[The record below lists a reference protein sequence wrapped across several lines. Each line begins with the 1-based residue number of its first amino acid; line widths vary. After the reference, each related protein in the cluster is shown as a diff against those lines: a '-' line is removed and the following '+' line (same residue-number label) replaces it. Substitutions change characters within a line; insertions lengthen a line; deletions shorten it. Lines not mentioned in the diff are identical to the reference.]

1 MWTLVR
7 SFLHTLRIALPKVG
21 VGWMFALLT
30 IDFNRVSIVE
40 LGIAAI
46 IVTSLLS
53 VHYMLAPF
61 QVVIGRFA
69 DTHPIAGYRRTPYL
83 VIASVVASLLFL
95 LLPAAAHG
103 VGAGSM
109 LWLTGAIV
117 LFVLFGLCMATI
129 GDSYHS
135 LIAEVTNEKTRGGV
149 IAVVWIVMI
158 MSTIASAIL
167 MNKIRPE
174 YSPEA
179 MQALY
184 NLTPLI
190 VIGFTLIGI
199 WGVEKRM
206 SPAELAESLQRS
218 RLVAPPGNPLRV
230 AWQTLN
236 RNAETRAFFFFIFIA
251 IFAIFLQDN
260 ILEVFGAEVFGM
272 TVAET
277 TRFQPTWGGG
287 VLIGMILMGI
297 ASSIW
302 SISKRSIVILGCIGT
317 SLFMV
322 GLASASVF
330 GLRDWVLPSLMAMGL
345 FTGIFN
351 VGALS
356 LMMEMT
362 VPGATGLY
370 MGLWGTSQVMAQGT
384 ASVGSGALH
393 TALIG
398 SGLIEPAYA
407 YGAIFGLEAAGLL
420 VAAALVVSVSTS
432 RFRASQMAPL
442 SRADLTRAM
451 DVGSTA

>member
-206 SPAELAESLQRS
+206 SPAELTESLRRS

-236 RNAETRAFFFFIFIA
+236 RNAETRAFFLFIFIA

-302 SISKRSIVILGCIGT
+302 SISKRSIVIIGCVGT

>member
-302 SISKRSIVILGCIGT
+302 SISKRSIVIIGCIGT

>member
-1 MWTLVR
+1 
-7 SFLHTLRIALPKVG
+7 
-21 VGWMFALLT
+21 
-30 IDFNRVSIVE
+30 
-40 LGIAAI
+40 
-46 IVTSLLS
+46 
-53 VHYMLAPF
+53 
-61 QVVIGRFA
+61 
-69 DTHPIAGYRRTPYL
+69 
-83 VIASVVASLLFL
+83 
-95 LLPAAAHG
+95 
-103 VGAGSM
+103 M

-190 VIGFTLIGI
+190 VISFTLIGI

-236 RNAETRAFFFFIFIA
+236 RNVETRAFFLFIFIA

-302 SISKRSIVILGCIGT
+302 SISKRSIVIIGCIGT

-432 RFRASQMAPL
+432 RFRDAQMAPL

>member
-69 DTHPIAGYRRTPYL
+69 DMHPIAGYRRTPYL
-83 VIASVVASLLFL
+83 VIASVIASLLFL

-109 LWLTGAIV
+109 LWLTGAVV
-117 LFVLFGLCMATI
+117 LFILFGLCMATI

-158 MSTIASAIL
+158 MSTIASAVL
-167 MNKIRPE
+167 MNKVRPE

-184 NLTPLI
+184 NLTPFI

-206 SPAELAESLQRS
+206 SEAELTESLQRS

-236 RNAETRAFFFFIFIA
+236 RNAETRAFFLFIFIA

-302 SISKRSIVILGCIGT
+302 TISKRSIVILGCIGT
-317 SLFMV
+317 SIFMV

-398 SGLIEPAYA
+398 SGFIEPAYA

-420 VAAALVVSVSTS
+420 IAAALVVSVSTS

>member
-7 SFLHTLRIALPKVG
+7 SFLHTLRIALPKAG

-206 SPAELAESLQRS
+206 SPAELTESLRRS

-236 RNAETRAFFFFIFIA
+236 RNAETRAFFLFIFIA

-302 SISKRSIVILGCIGT
+302 SISKRSIVIIGCVGT

-398 SGLIEPAYA
+398 SGMIEPAYA

>member
-69 DTHPIAGYRRTPYL
+69 DTHPLWGFRRTPYL
-83 VIASVVASLLFL
+83 LGGSVVASLLFL
-95 LLPAAAHG
+95 MLPAAAHG
-103 VGAGSM
+103 IGAGSTE
-109 LWLTGAIV
+109 WLAGAIV
-117 LFVLFGLCMATI
+117 IFVLFGLSMATI

-158 MSTIASAIL
+158 MSTIASAVL
-167 MNKIRPE
+167 MNKVRPE

-184 NLTPLI
+184 NLTPFI
-190 VIGFTLIGI
+190 VIGFTLLGV

-206 SPAELAESLQRS
+206 SDKEIAESLQRA

-236 RNAETRAFFFFIFIA
+236 GNAETRAFFLFIFIA

-297 ASSIW
+297 ASSVW
-302 SISKRSIVILGCIGT
+302 SISKRSIVIVGCIGT

-322 GLASASVF
+322 GLACASVF
-330 GLRDWVLPSLMAMGL
+330 GMREWVLPSLMAMGL

-384 ASVGSGALH
+384 ASIGSGALH

-420 VAAALVVSVSTS
+420 IAAALVVSVSTS

>member
-7 SFLHTLRIALPKVG
+7 SFLHTVRIALPKVG

-206 SPAELAESLQRS
+206 SPAELTESLRRS

-236 RNAETRAFFFFIFIA
+236 RNAETRAFFLFIFIA

-302 SISKRSIVILGCIGT
+302 SISKRSIVIIGCVGT

-398 SGLIEPAYA
+398 SGMIEPAYA

>member
-1 MWTLVR
+1 MW
-7 SFLHTLRIALPKVG
+7 
-21 VGWMFALLT
+21 
-30 IDFNRVSIVE
+30 
-40 LGIAAI
+40 
-46 IVTSLLS
+46 
-53 VHYMLAPF
+53 LA
-61 QVVIGRFA
+61 
-69 DTHPIAGYRRTPYL
+69 
-83 VIASVVASLLFL
+83 
-95 LLPAAAHG
+95 
-103 VGAGSM
+103 
-109 LWLTGAIV
+109 GAIL

-129 GDSYHS
+129 GVSYHS

-167 MNKIRPE
+167 MNKVRPE

-179 MQALY
+179 MEALY

-190 VIGFTLIGI
+190 VIGCTLIGI

-206 SPAELAESLQRS
+206 SREEITDSLQRA
-218 RLVAPPGNPLRV
+218 RLVAPPGNPLVV

-236 RNAETRAFFFFIFIA
+236 RNAETRSFFLFIFIA

-297 ASSIW
+297 ASSVW
-302 SISKRSIVILGCIGT
+302 SISKRQIVIIGCIGT

-322 GLASASVF
+322 GLATASVF
-330 GLRDWVLPSLMAMGL
+330 GLREWVLPSLMAMGL

-384 ASVGSGALH
+384 ASIGSGALH
-393 TALIG
+393 TAFIG

-407 YGAIFGLEAAGLL
+407 YGAIFGPEAAGLL
-420 VAAALVVSVSTS
+420 VAAALVVSVSTV

-451 DVGSTA
+451 DAGSTA

>member
-1 MWTLVR
+1 MFKLIGA
-7 SFLHTLRIALPKVG
+7 FLRTLRIALPKIG

-40 LGIAAI
+40 LGVAAI

-53 VHYMLAPF
+53 VHYLLAPF
-61 QVVIGRFA
+61 QVVVGRFA
-69 DTHPIAGYRRTPYL
+69 DTHPIWGYRRTPYL
-83 VIASVVASLLFL
+83 IGASTLASFLFM
-95 LLPAAAHG
+95 LLPSAAHG
-103 VGAGSM
+103 VAGGS
-109 LWLTGAIV
+109 LGWLVAALA

-158 MSTIASAIL
+158 LSTIASAVV
-167 MNKIRPE
+167 MNKVRPE

-184 NLTPLI
+184 NLTPFI
-190 VIGFTLIGI
+190 VIGFTLLGV

-206 SPAELAESLQRS
+206 SPAEIAESLQRA

-236 RNAETRAFFFFIFIA
+236 RNPETRSFFLFIFVA

-272 TVAET
+272 SVAET
-277 TRFQPTWGGG
+277 TRFQPIWGGG
-287 VLIGMILMGI
+287 VLVGMILMGI
-297 ASSIW
+297 ASAVW
-302 SISKRSIVILGCIGT
+302 SISKRTIVIVGCIGT
-317 SLFMV
+317 ALFMSV
-322 GLASASVF
+322 LAAASVL
-330 GLRDWVLPSLMAMGL
+330 GLREWVLPSLMAMGL

-370 MGLWGTSQVMAQGT
+370 MGLWGTSQVMAQGM

-393 TALIG
+393 TAFIG
-398 SGLIEPAYA
+398 SGLVQPAYA
-407 YGAIFGLEAAGLL
+407 YGAIFALEAAGLL
-420 VAAALVVSVSTS
+420 IAASLVVGVCTV
-432 RFRASQMAPL
+432 RFRAAQMTPL
-442 SRADLTRAM
+442 SAADLTRSMAAS
-451 DVGSTA
+451 STA

>member
-149 IAVVWIVMI
+149 IAVVWIVLI

-206 SPAELAESLQRS
+206 SPAELTESLRRS

-236 RNAETRAFFFFIFIA
+236 RNAETRAFFLFIFIA

-302 SISKRSIVILGCIGT
+302 SISKRSIVIIGCVGT

-398 SGLIEPAYA
+398 SGMIEPAYA

>member
-206 SPAELAESLQRS
+206 SPAELTESLRRS

-236 RNAETRAFFFFIFIA
+236 RNAETRAFFLFIFIA

-302 SISKRSIVILGCIGT
+302 SISKRSIVIIGCVGT

-398 SGLIEPAYA
+398 SGMIEPAYA

>member
-1 MWTLVR
+1 MWTLLR

-69 DTHPIAGYRRTPYL
+69 DTHPIWGFRRTPYL
-83 VIASVVASLLFL
+83 VGASVVASLLFL

-103 VGAGSM
+103 VGAGSTA
-109 LWLTGAIV
+109 WLAGAIV
-117 LFVLFGLCMATI
+117 LFILFGLCMATI

-149 IAVVWIVMI
+149 IAVVWIVLI
-158 MSTIASAIL
+158 MSTIASAVL
-167 MNKIRPE
+167 MNKVRPE

-184 NLTPLI
+184 NLTPFI
-190 VIGFTLIGI
+190 VIGFTLMGI

-206 SPAELAESLQRS
+206 SKQEIAESLQRA
-218 RLVAPPGNPLRV
+218 RLVAPPGNPLVV

-236 RNAETRAFFFFIFIA
+236 RNAETRAFFLFIFIA

-297 ASSIW
+297 ASSVW
-302 SISKRSIVILGCIGT
+302 SISKRSIVIIGCIGT

-322 GLASASVF
+322 GLAMASVF
-330 GLRDWVLPSLMAMGL
+330 GLREWVLPSLMAMGL

-384 ASVGSGALH
+384 ASIGSGALH

-407 YGAIFGLEAAGLL
+407 YGAIFGFEAAGLL
-420 VAAALVVSVSTS
+420 IAAALVVSVSTS

-451 DVGSTA
+451 DAGSTA

>member
-69 DTHPIAGYRRTPYL
+69 DMHPIAGYRRTPYL
-83 VIASVVASLLFL
+83 VAASVVASLLFL

-109 LWLTGAIV
+109 LWLTGAVV
-117 LFVLFGLCMATI
+117 LFILFGLCMATI

-158 MSTIASAIL
+158 MSTIVSAVL
-167 MNKIRPE
+167 MNKVRPE

-184 NLTPLI
+184 NLTPFI

-206 SPAELAESLQRS
+206 SEAELAESLQRS
-218 RLVAPPGNPLRV
+218 RLVAPPGNPLSV

-236 RNAETRAFFFFIFIA
+236 RNAETRAFFLFIFIA
-251 IFAIFLQDN
+251 ILAIFLQDN

-302 SISKRSIVILGCIGT
+302 SISKRIIVIIGCIGT

-420 VAAALVVSVSTS
+420 IAAALVVSVSTS

>member
-69 DTHPIAGYRRTPYL
+69 DTHPLWGFRRTPYL
-83 VIASVVASLLFL
+83 IGASIVASLLFM

-103 VGAGSM
+103 VGAGSTM
-109 LWLTGAIV
+109 WLAGAIV

-158 MSTIASAIL
+158 MSTIASAII
-167 MNKIRPE
+167 MNKVRPE

-190 VIGFTLIGI
+190 VIGCTLIGI

-206 SPAELAESLQRS
+206 SSEEIAESLQRA
-218 RLVAPPGNPLRV
+218 RLVAPPGNPLVV

-236 RNAETRAFFFFIFIA
+236 RNAETRSFFLFIFIA

-297 ASSIW
+297 ASSVW
-302 SISKRSIVILGCIGT
+302 SISKRQIVIIGCIGT

-322 GLASASVF
+322 GLATASVF
-330 GLRDWVLPSLMAMGL
+330 GLREWVLPSLVGMGL

-384 ASVGSGALH
+384 ASIGSGALH
-393 TALIG
+393 TAFIG

-420 VAAALVVSVSTS
+420 VAAALVVSVSTV

-451 DVGSTA
+451 DAGSTA